1 MTATGPAVT
10 PVDSLVAR
18 ERIERDL
25 KGYAEQWKRLQLVEV
40 EASYGPLYPDQDQ
53 MQDLRRSGTC
63 LFDVTLRHGEDCI
76 EASFDGGCGQKWA
89 INAAVV
95 ISRRHPSIDKLKSL
109 WIKSMHRGR
118 LKLVPAI
125 PGLEIQ
131 NGTWRLD
138 LEPTWFSYTRVCE
151 ALDHFTTLLPSSP
164 PGALPV
170 LIGSCFGNSQQRR
183 EINETV
189 TPRPPADEAAHRFLN
204 PSQRNAIKR

>member
-89 INAAVV
+89 IDAAVV
-95 ISRRHPSIDKLKSL
+95 ISRRHPSIDKLKS
-109 WIKSMHRGR
+109 
-118 LKLVPAI
+118 P
-125 PGLEIQ
+125 
-131 NGTWRLD
+131 LD
-138 LEPTWFSYTRVCE
+138 QEH
-151 ALDHFTTLLPSSP
+151 A
-164 PGALPV
+164 
-170 LIGSCFGNSQQRR
+170 
-183 EINETV
+183 
-189 TPRPPADEAAHRFLN
+189 
-204 PSQRNAIKR
+204 